1 VRAVHRPRFRE
12 SVIAVSLSLRRG
24 NELPAENAAMTTITH
39 PPLGWQ
45 RFVPSAADVR
55 GPFLAALGYVVGA
68 ESAFLIGTL
77 SDRIFAPFWPPNVI
91 LFGALMLAPTSRWW
105 LYILAV
111 LPAHVLAETQVGMEA
126 LPMAVAFATNC
137 AIALL
142 CAFAVRRRLEGAPWL
157 GTLPK
162 ASIYVLVTALLAPA
176 LVALAGAFV
185 PILGGAANGNYLVAW
200 TQWFLANSLGFLTL
214 GPIFL
219 TWFAAG
225 PRPWSGFSTARLIEA
240 AAIAVALVVVSGL
253 AFHLAAGT
261 VEIGF
266 MPALLYS
273 PLPLILWAATR
284 FGEKGASGAVLIVTV
299 ALLWLALNRS
309 SLFVAGDPE
318 RNVLALQIFLIGLAI
333 PVLLLGAS
341 IDEVR
346 RAEAATRESEAR
358 MQFAAA
364 SANIGLWYFERT
376 TGRLW
381 ATVHCR
387 AILGLAPDAP
397 LTRNMVQQ
405 VIHPDDREAAI
416 KAIRSAAFAGQDVVN
431 EFRVVLPDGGL
442 RWLRARARADHD
454 ENGLPVRVSGVFID
468 ITKAKEAEHE
478 ADLQRRELAH
488 MMRVAVMGELSG
500 AIAHELN
507 QPLTA
512 ILSNAEAARLLLAKP
527 APDLTEVGGALD
539 DIVHESRRAGAVID
553 RMRGLLKKDER
564 PPETIDINGLVRST
578 VDLLH
583 SELIARRMAV
593 ALALAPDLPQVAGDG
608 VQLQQVLLNL
618 VINAMDAIA
627 ATPLPR
633 KPITVGTRL
642 DEAGTIETSVTDRG
656 HGIPPAVEGRAFE
669 PFFTTKPHGLGL
681 GLAICS
687 TIVAVHGGQL
697 TLANAAD
704 GGARARFTLP
714 VRPTGGAAT

>member
-1 VRAVHRPRFRE
+1 
-12 SVIAVSLSLRRG
+12 
-24 NELPAENAAMTTITH
+24 MTTIAH
-39 PPLGWQ
+39 PLSGWQ
-45 RFVPSAADVR
+45 RVVAPAAAVR
-55 GPFLAALGYVVGA
+55 GPLLAALAYFVGA
-68 ESAFLIGTL
+68 ESAFLVGTL

-91 LFGALMLAPTSRWW
+91 LFAVLLLAPASRWW
-105 LYILAV
+105 LYVLAAA
-111 LPAHVLAETQVGMEA
+111 PAHVVAELQVGMDP

-142 CAFAVRRRLEGAPWL
+142 AAFAVRRWLEGAPWL
-157 GTLPK
+157 GTLAK
-162 ASIYVLVTALLAPA
+162 ASTYVLITALLAPA
-176 LVALAGAFV
+176 LVACGGAFV

-200 TQWFLANSLGFLTL
+200 TQWFLSNSLGFLTL

-225 PRPWSGFSTARLIEA
+225 PRPWSAFSTARLVEA
-240 AAIAVALVVVSGL
+240 GVIAVALIVVSAL
-253 AFHLAAGT
+253 AFHFAAGT

-284 FGEKGASGAVLIVTV
+284 FGEKGASGAVLVVTV
-299 ALLWLALNRS
+299 VLLWLALNRS

-333 PVLLLGAS
+333 PVLLLGAT

-364 SANIGLWYFERT
+364 SADIGLWYFERT

-387 AILGLAPDAP
+387 AILGLPPDAP
-397 LTRNMVQQ
+397 LTRNVIRQ
-405 VIHPDDREAAI
+405 VIHPDDRAAAI
-416 KAIRSAAFAGQDVVN
+416 ASMRSAAFDGQDVVN

-454 ENGLPVRVSGVFID
+454 ERGEPVRVSGVFVD
-468 ITKAKEAEHE
+468 ITKAKQAEHD

-488 MMRVAVMGELSG
+488 LMRVAVMGELSG
-500 AIAHELN
+500 TIAHELN

-527 APDLTEVGGALD
+527 SPDLTEVGGALT
-539 DIVHESRRAGAVID
+539 DIVHESKRAGAVID
-553 RMRGLLKKDER
+553 RMRGLLKKDQR
-564 PPETIDINGLVRST
+564 PPEAIDLNALIRST

-583 SELIARRMAV
+583 SELIARRFTV
-593 ALALAPDLPQVAGDG
+593 ALQLAPDLPQILGDG

-618 VINAMDAIA
+618 VMNAMDAMA

-633 KPITVGTRL
+633 QPIVVATRL
-642 DEAGTIETSVTDRG
+642 NEAGAIETTVTDRG
-656 HGIPPAVEGRAFE
+656 SGIPPAAAGRAFE

-681 GLAICS
+681 GLAISS
-687 TIVAVHGGQL
+687 TIVGMHGGQL
-697 TLANAAD
+697 ALVDTAD
-704 GGARARFTLP
+704 GGARASFTLP
-714 VRPTGGAAT
+714 VPPTRVAAA

>member
-1 VRAVHRPRFRE
+1 V
-12 SVIAVSLSLRRG
+12 
-24 NELPAENAAMTTITH
+24 
-39 PPLGWQ
+39 
-45 RFVPSAADVR
+45 
-55 GPFLAALGYVVGA
+55 
-68 ESAFLIGTL
+68 
-77 SDRIFAPFWPPNVI
+77 
-91 LFGALMLAPTSRWW
+91 
-105 LYILAV
+105 
-111 LPAHVLAETQVGMEA
+111 
-126 LPMAVAFATNC
+126 
-137 AIALL
+137 
-142 CAFAVRRRLEGAPWL
+142 
-157 GTLPK
+157 
-162 ASIYVLVTALLAPA
+162 SIYVLVTALLAPA

-240 AAIAVALVVVSGL
+240 ATIAVALVVVSAL

-273 PLPLILWAATR
+273 PLPLIVWAATR

-397 LTRNMVQQ
+397 LTRNVVQQ
-405 VIHPDDREAAI
+405 VIHPDDRKAAI
-416 KAIRSAAFAGQDVVN
+416 EAIRSAAFAGQDVVN

-454 ENGLPVRVSGVFID
+454 ETGLPVRVSGVFID

-553 RMRGLLKKDER
+553 RLRGLLKKDER
-564 PPETIDINGLVRST
+564 PSEAIDINGLVRST

-633 KPITVGTRL
+633 QPITVGTRL

>member
-1 VRAVHRPRFRE
+1 MTT
-12 SVIAVSLSLRRG
+12 STDS
-24 NELPAENAAMTTITH
+24 LPAGRDWGSVAKD
-39 PPLGWQ
+39 L
-45 RFVPSAADVR
+45 R
-55 GPFLAALGYVVGA
+55 GPVLAALAYFVGA
-68 ESAFLIGTL
+68 ESAFLVGTL
-77 SDRIFAPFWPPNVI
+77 SDQIFAPFWPPNVI
-91 LFGALMLAPTSRWW
+91 LFAVLLLAPMSRWW
-105 LYILAV
+105 LYILAAA
-111 LPAHVLAETQVGMEA
+111 PAHVVAETQVGMQP
-126 LPMAVAFATNC
+126 LPMAVAFASNC

-142 CAFAVRRRLEGAPWL
+142 TAFAVRRRLAGAPWL
-157 GTLPK
+157 GTLAK
-162 ASIYVLVTALLAPA
+162 ASTYVLITALLAPA

-185 PILGGAANGNYLVAW
+185 PILGGAARGGYLAAW

-225 PRPWSGFSTARLIEA
+225 PRPWSGFSTARLVEA
-240 AAIAVALVVVSGL
+240 AAIAIALVVVSAL

-284 FGEKGASGAVLIVTV
+284 FGEKGASGAVLVVAV

-318 RNVLALQIFLIGLAI
+318 RNVLALQVFLIGLSI
-333 PVLLLGAS
+333 PVLLLGAT

-346 RAEAATRESEAR
+346 RAEAATRVSEER

-387 AILGLAPDAP
+387 AILGLPPDAP
-397 LTRNMVQQ
+397 LTRNVIQQ
-405 VIHPDDREAAI
+405 VIHPDDRAAAI
-416 KAIRSAAFAGQDVVN
+416 ESMRSAAFAGQDVVK

-442 RWLRARARADHD
+442 RWLRARARADRD
-454 ENGLPVRVSGVFID
+454 ERGEPVRVSGVFVD
-468 ITKAKEAEHE
+468 ITKAKQAEHD

-488 MMRVAVMGELSG
+488 LMRVAVMGELSG

-512 ILSNAEAARLLLAKP
+512 ILSNAEAARLLLANP
-527 APDLTEVGGALD
+527 SPDLTEVGGAVD
-539 DIVHESRRAGAVID
+539 DIVHESKRAGAVID
-553 RMRGLLKKDER
+553 RMRGLLKKDQR
-564 PPETIDINGLVRST
+564 PPEAIDLNALIRAS

-583 SELIARRMAV
+583 SELIARRV
-593 ALALAPDLPQVAGDG
+593 TVTLALAPDLPQVLGDG

-618 VINAMDAIA
+618 VMNAMDAMA
-627 ATPLPR
+627 AAPLPR
-633 KPITVGTRL
+633 PPITVATRL
-642 DEAGTIETSVTDRG
+642 DEAGTIETTVTDRG
-656 HGIPPAVEGRAFE
+656 PGIPPDAEGRAFE

-681 GLAICS
+681 GLSICS

-697 TLANAAD
+697 ALANAAD
-704 GGARARFTLP
+704 GGARASFTLP
-714 VRPTGGAAT
+714 VRPIGMAAT

>member
-1 VRAVHRPRFRE
+1 
-12 SVIAVSLSLRRG
+12 
-24 NELPAENAAMTTITH
+24 MTTITH

-45 RFVPSAADVR
+45 RFAPPAAAVR
-55 GPFLAALGYVVGA
+55 GPFLTALAYLVGA
-68 ESAFLIGTL
+68 EGAFLVGTF

-91 LFGALMLAPTSRWW
+91 LFAVLLLAPMSRWW
-105 LYILAV
+105 LYILAAA
-111 LPAHVLAETQVGMEA
+111 PAHVVAEMQVGMPL
-126 LPMAVAFATNC
+126 LPMAVAFASNC
-137 AIALL
+137 AIALIT
-142 CAFAVRRRLEGAPWL
+142 AFAVRRRLEGAPWL
-157 GTLPK
+157 GTLAK
-162 ASIYVLVTALLAPA
+162 ASTYVLITALLAPA
-176 LVALAGAFV
+176 LVAFGGAFV
-185 PILGGAANGNYLVAW
+185 PILGGAANGSYMVAW

-240 AAIAVALVVVSGL
+240 AAIAVALVVVSAL
-253 AFHLAAGT
+253 AFHFAAGT

-284 FGEKGASGAVLIVTV
+284 FGEKGASGAVLVVTV
-299 ALLWLALNRS
+299 ALLWLALNHS

-318 RNVLALQIFLIGLAI
+318 RNVLALQVFLIGLAI
-333 PVLLLGAS
+333 PVLLLGAT

-387 AILGLAPDAP
+387 AILGLPPDAP
-397 LTRNMVQQ
+397 LSRNVIQQ

-416 KAIRSAAFAGQDVVN
+416 ESMRSAAFAGQDVVN
-431 EFRVVLPDGGL
+431 EFRVVLPDGSL

-454 ENGLPVRVSGVFID
+454 ERGEPVRVSGVFLD
-468 ITKAKEAEHE
+468 ITKAKEAEHA

-488 MMRVAVMGELSG
+488 LMRVAVMGELSG

-512 ILSNAEAARLLLAKP
+512 ILSNAEAAQLLLANP
-527 APDLTEVGGALD
+527 SPDLTEVGAAID
-539 DIVHESRRAGAVID
+539 DIVHESRRAGTVIV
-553 RMRGLLKKDER
+553 RMRGLLKKEAR
-564 PPETIDINGLVRST
+564 PPETIDLNGLIRST

-583 SELIARRMAV
+583 SELIARRFTIV
-593 ALALAPDLPQVAGDG
+593 FQLAPDLPQVVGDG

-618 VINAMDAIA
+618 VMNAMDAMA

-633 KPITVGTRL
+633 PPITVATRL
-642 DEAGTIETSVTDRG
+642 DEAGAIETTVTDRG
-656 HGIPPAVEGRAFE
+656 PGIPPAAEARAFE

-681 GLAICS
+681 GLSICS

-697 TLANAAD
+697 ALANAAD
-704 GGARARFTLP
+704 GGARASFTLP
-714 VRPTGGAAT
+714 VRPIGVAAT

>member
-1 VRAVHRPRFRE
+1 VQAVDRLRFRE
-12 SVIAVSLSLRRG
+12 LAIALSPSFRRR
-24 NELPAENAAMTTITH
+24 NELPARTAAMTTIPH
-39 PPLGWQ
+39 PPPGWQ
-45 RFVPSAADVR
+45 RFVPPAAAVR
-55 GPFLAALGYVVGA
+55 GPLLTALGYFVGA
-68 ESAFLIGTL
+68 ESAFLVGTL

-91 LFGALMLAPTSRWW
+91 LFAALLLAPTSRWW
-105 LYILAV
+105 LYVLATV
-111 LPAHVLAETQVGMEA
+111 PAHVIAEMQVGMP
-126 LPMAVAFATNC
+126 LVPMAVAFASNC

-142 CAFAVRRRLEGAPWL
+142 AAFAVRRRIEGAPWL
-157 GTLPK
+157 GTLAK
-162 ASIYVLVTALLAPA
+162 ASTYVLITALLAPA
-176 LVALAGAFV
+176 LVALGGAFV
-185 PILGGAANGNYLVAW
+185 PIFGGAAAGNYLVAW
-200 TQWFLANSLGFLTL
+200 TQWFLANSLGFVTL
-214 GPIFL
+214 GPIVL

-240 AAIAVALVVVSGL
+240 TAITVALVVVSAL
-253 AFHLAAGT
+253 AFHFAAGT
-261 VEIGF
+261 VEIAF

-284 FGEKGASGAVLIVTV
+284 FGEKGASGAVLVVTV

-333 PVLLLGAS
+333 PVLLLGAT
-341 IDEVR
+341 IEEVR

-364 SANIGLWYFERT
+364 SANVGLWSFERT

-397 LTRNMVQQ
+397 LTRNAIEQ

-416 KAIRSAAFAGQDVVN
+416 ELMQSAAFAGRDVVD

-454 ENGLPVRVSGVFID
+454 AHGAPIRVSGVFID
-468 ITKAKEAEHE
+468 ITKAKQAEHD

-488 MMRVAVMGELSG
+488 LMRVAVMGELSG

-512 ILSNAEAARLLLAKP
+512 ILSNAEATRLLLANP
-527 APDLTEVGGALD
+527 SPDLTEVGAAID
-539 DIVHESRRAGAVID
+539 DIVHESKRAGAVID
-553 RMRGLLKKDER
+553 RMRGLLKKDQR
-564 PPETIDINGLVRST
+564 PPETLDLNGLIRST

-583 SELIARRMAV
+583 SELIARRLAV
-593 ALALAPDLPQVAGDG
+593 SLALTPDLPQVFGDC

-618 VINAMDAIA
+618 VMNAMDATA
-627 ATPLPR
+627 AAPVPR
-633 KPITVGTRL
+633 QPIIVRTRL
-642 DEAGTIETSVTDRG
+642 DEAGAIETAVTDRG
-656 HGIPPAVEGRAFE
+656 AGLPPAAQGRAFE

-681 GLAICS
+681 GLSICS

-697 TLANAAD
+697 ALANAAD
-704 GGARARFTLP
+704 GGARAIFTLP
-714 VRPTGGAAT
+714 ARPIRVAAA

>member
-1 VRAVHRPRFRE
+1 
-12 SVIAVSLSLRRG
+12 
-24 NELPAENAAMTTITH
+24 MTTIAH
-39 PPLGWQ
+39 PLPGWQ
-45 RFVPSAADVR
+45 RFIPPAAAVR
-55 GPFLAALGYVVGA
+55 GPLLAALAYFVGA
-68 ESAFLIGTL
+68 ESAFLVGTL

-91 LFGALMLAPTSRWW
+91 LFVVLLLAPMSRWW

-111 LPAHVLAETQVGMEA
+111 VPAHVVAELQVGMDP

-142 CAFAVRRRLEGAPWL
+142 AAFAVRRRLEGAPWL
-157 GTLPK
+157 GTLAK
-162 ASIYVLVTALLAPA
+162 ASTYVLVTALLAPA

-185 PILGGAANGNYLVAW
+185 PILGGAANGSYLVAW
-200 TQWFLANSLGFLTL
+200 TQWFLSNSLGFLTL

-225 PRPWSGFSTARLIEA
+225 PRPWSAFSTARLIEA
-240 AAIAVALVVVSGL
+240 AAIAVALVVVSAL

-284 FGEKGASGAVLIVTV
+284 FGEKGASGAVLVVTV
-299 ALLWLALNRS
+299 VLLWLALNRS

-318 RNVLALQIFLIGLAI
+318 RNVLALQVFLIGLAI
-333 PVLLLGAS
+333 PVLLLGAT

-364 SANIGLWYFERT
+364 SANIGLWSFERT

-381 ATVHCR
+381 ATEHCR

-397 LTRNMVQQ
+397 LSRNVFQQ
-405 VIHPDDREAAI
+405 VIHPDDRAAAI
-416 KAIRSAAFAGQDVVN
+416 ESMRSAAYAGQDVIH

-454 ENGLPVRVSGVFID
+454 ERGEPVRVSGVFID
-468 ITKAKEAEHE
+468 ITNAKQAEND

-488 MMRVAVMGELSG
+488 LMRVAVMGELSG
-500 AIAHELN
+500 TIAHELN

-512 ILSNAEAARLLLAKP
+512 ILSNAEAARLLLANP
-527 APDLTEVGGALD
+527 SPNLTEVGGALD
-539 DIVHESRRAGAVID
+539 DIVHESKRAGAVID
-553 RMRGLLKKDER
+553 RMRGLLKKDQR
-564 PPETIDINGLVRST
+564 PPEAIDLNGLIRST

-583 SELIARRMAV
+583 GELIARRFTV
-593 ALALAPDLPQVAGDG
+593 ALQLAPDLPQILGDARAAPAGPAQSGDERDG
-608 VQLQQVLLNL
+608 RDGG
-618 VINAMDAIA
+618 DACRGSRS
-627 ATPLPR
+627 PSVRGSMRPGR
-633 KPITVGTRL
+633 SRPPSP
-642 DEAGTIETSVTDRG
+642 TSV
-656 HGIPPAVEGRAFE
+656 PAFRRRRPGRAFE

-681 GLAICS
+681 GLSICS
-687 TIVAVHGGQL
+687 TIVGVHGGQL
-697 TLANAAD
+697 ALVNAAD
-704 GGARARFTLP
+704 GGARASFTLP
-714 VRPTGGAAT
+714 VVRIPEPAT

>member
-1 VRAVHRPRFRE
+1 
-12 SVIAVSLSLRRG
+12 
-24 NELPAENAAMTTITH
+24 
-39 PPLGWQ
+39 
-45 RFVPSAADVR
+45 
-55 GPFLAALGYVVGA
+55 
-68 ESAFLIGTL
+68 
-77 SDRIFAPFWPPNVI
+77 
-91 LFGALMLAPTSRWW
+91 
-105 LYILAV
+105 
-111 LPAHVLAETQVGMEA
+111 
-126 LPMAVAFATNC
+126 
-137 AIALL
+137 
-142 CAFAVRRRLEGAPWL
+142 
-157 GTLPK
+157 
-162 ASIYVLVTALLAPA
+162 
-176 LVALAGAFV
+176 
-185 PILGGAANGNYLVAW
+185 
-200 TQWFLANSLGFLTL
+200 
-214 GPIFL
+214 
-219 TWFAAG
+219 
-225 PRPWSGFSTARLIEA
+225 
-240 AAIAVALVVVSGL
+240 
-253 AFHLAAGT
+253 

-416 KAIRSAAFAGQDVVN
+416 KAIRAAAFAGQDVVN

-512 ILSNAEAARLLLAKP
+512 ILSNAEAARLLLAKS

-633 KPITVGTRL
+633 QPITVGTRL

>member
-1 VRAVHRPRFRE
+1 
-12 SVIAVSLSLRRG
+12 
-24 NELPAENAAMTTITH
+24 MTTVAH
-39 PPLGWQ
+39 PLPGWQ
-45 RFVPSAADVR
+45 RFVPPAAAVR
-55 GPFLAALGYVVGA
+55 GPVLAALAYAVGA
-68 ESAFLIGTL
+68 ESAFLVGTL

-91 LFGALMLAPTSRWW
+91 LFAALLLAPTSRWW
-105 LYILAV
+105 LYIVAA
-111 LPAHVLAETQVGMEA
+111 LPAHVVAEVQVGMQA
-126 LPMAVAFATNC
+126 LPMAIAFATNC

-142 CAFAVRRRLEGAPWL
+142 AALAVRRRLAGAPWL
-157 GTLPK
+157 GTLAK
-162 ASIYVLVTALLAPA
+162 ASVYVLITALLAPA
-176 LVALAGAFV
+176 VVAFGGAFV
-185 PILGGAANGNYLVAW
+185 PILGGANGNYLVAW

-219 TWFAAG
+219 TWFGEGA
-225 PRPWSGFSTARLIEA
+225 RPWAGFSTARLIEA
-240 AAIAVALVVVSGL
+240 SAIAVALVVVSAL

-284 FGEKGASGAVLIVTV
+284 FGEKGASGAILVVTV

-318 RNVLALQIFLIGLAI
+318 RNVLALQVFLIGLAI
-333 PVLLLGAS
+333 PVLLLGAA

-346 RAEAATRESEAR
+346 RAEAATRESEER
-358 MQFAAA
+358 MRFAAA

-387 AILGLAPDAP
+387 ALLGLPPDAP
-397 LTRNMVQQ
+397 LDRNVIQE
-405 VIHPDDREAAI
+405 VIHPDDRAAAI
-416 KAIRSAAFAGQDVVN
+416 ESMRSAAFAGQDVVH

-454 ENGLPVRVSGVFID
+454 ERGEPIRVSGLFID
-468 ITKAKEAEHE
+468 ITKAKEAAHD

-488 MMRVAVMGELSG
+488 LMRVAVMGELSG

-512 ILSNAEAARLLLAKP
+512 ILSNAEAARLLLANP
-527 APDLTEVGGALD
+527 SPDLTEVGGAID

-564 PPETIDINGLVRST
+564 PPEALDVNALTRST
-578 VDLLH
+578 IDLLH
-583 SELIARRMAV
+583 SELIARRLTV
-593 ALALAPDLPQVAGDG
+593 ALALAPDLPQILGDG

-618 VINAMDAIA
+618 VMNAMDAMA

-633 KPITVGTRL
+633 QPITVGTRL
-642 DEAGTIETSVTDRG
+642 NEAGAIEATVTDRG
-656 HGIPPAVEGRAFE
+656 PGIPPAAEGRAFE

-681 GLAICS
+681 GLSICS
-687 TIVAVHGGQL
+687 TIVGMHGGQL
-697 TLANAAD
+697 TLANDAD
-704 GGARARFTLP
+704 GGAQASFTLP
-714 VRPTGGAAT
+714 VRPIAVAAQ